1 MTEEVG
7 VSLFRNH
14 KVYIPTQLLKVG
26 EDQKNIVSVE
36 IIYSPKFRL
45 RLVYLIS
52 TAMMAAVFTLSLTLQ
67 MVNSTFTRNLRPTT
81 AIGYSPCLIS
91 LT

>member
-1 MTEEVG
+1 VTEEVG

-36 IIYSPKFRL
+36 II
-45 RLVYLIS
+45 
-52 TAMMAAVFTLSLTLQ
+52 
-67 MVNSTFTRNLRPTT
+67 
-81 AIGYSPCLIS
+81 
-91 LT
+91 